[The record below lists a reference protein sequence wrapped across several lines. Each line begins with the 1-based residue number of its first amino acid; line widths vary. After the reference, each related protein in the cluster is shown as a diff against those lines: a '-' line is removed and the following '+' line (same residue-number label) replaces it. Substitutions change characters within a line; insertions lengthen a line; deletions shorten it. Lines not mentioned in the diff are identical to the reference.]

1 MRITVINE
9 SGYNEAILGI
19 SLSYGTCID
28 RAIITATRLCKQEGG
43 HNKFLESICI
53 WISVDAP
60 RYFWQQFDTYRVGV
74 TKQSES
80 TMHTILKRELS
91 IFDFENPINRTILDI
106 LNQYIRDKNFD
117 AVKDHLPEGYLQRRI
132 ICTNYKSLRNILRQ
146 RLTHR
151 LPQWQTFIKEVYE
164 QCKHKDFLS
173 DLYTTP

>member
-1 MRITVINE
+1 
-9 SGYNEAILGI
+9 
-19 SLSYGTCID
+19 
-28 RAIITATRLCKQEGG
+28 
-43 HNKFLESICI
+43 
-53 WISVDAP
+53 
-60 RYFWQQFDTYRVGV
+60 
-74 TKQSES
+74 
-80 TMHTILKRELS
+80 MHTILKRELS

-132 ICTNYKSLRNILRQ
+132 ICTNYKALRNILRQ

-173 DLYTTP
+173 DLYTTQ